1 MKLTVLGATGGTG
14 RHIVD
19 QALEAGRHVTAVV
32 RDPRR
37 MPVSHPHL
45 EVVTADI
52 TDPVALLPAVRGSDA
67 VLSALAASTEN
78 GAIATT
84 GVRAVLEAMDTA
96 EVRRLV
102 AVSAVPVGPVP
113 DGETFMMRAV
123 LTPIISRVFRDAY
136 TDLAEMEAEIAGSSA
151 EWTIVRPPRLL
162 DTPRTGA
169 YRMSIGSN
177 VARGHRIGR
186 ADLAHAMLS
195 SLQNP
200 ATIGQAVG
208 VAD

>member
-1 MKLTVLGATGGTG
+1 MKLTVFGATGGTG

-19 QALEAGRHVTAVV
+19 QALEADHQVTAVV

-52 TDPVALLPAVRGSDA
+52 TDAEALLPAVRGRDA
-67 VLSALAASTEN
+67 VLSALAASTKN
-78 GAIATT
+78 GRIATT
-84 GVRAVLEAMDTA
+84 GVQAILAAMATA

-113 DGETFMMRAV
+113 EGEAFMMRAV
-123 LTPIISRVFRDAY
+123 LTPIISRVFRDVY
-136 TDLAEMEAEIAGSSA
+136 TDLVRMEAEIGRSSA
-151 EWTIVRPPRLL
+151 EYTIVRPPRLL
-162 DTPRTGA
+162 DTPLTGD
-169 YRMSIGSN
+169 YRVSIGSN
-177 VARGHRIGR
+177 VSRGHQIAR

-195 SLQNP
+195 SLANP
-200 ATIGQAVG
+200 DTIRQIVG
-208 VAD
+208 VSH

>member
-1 MKLTVLGATGGTG
+1 MKLTVFGATGGTG

-19 QALEAGRHVTAVV
+19 QALEADHQVTAVV

-52 TDPVALLPAVRGSDA
+52 TDAEALLPAVRGRDA
-67 VLSALAASTEN
+67 VLSALAASTKN
-78 GAIATT
+78 GRIATT
-84 GVRAVLEAMDTA
+84 GVRAILAAMATA

-113 DGETFMMRAV
+113 EGEAFMMRAV
-123 LTPIISRVFRDAY
+123 LTPIISRVFRDVY
-136 TDLAEMEAEIAGSSA
+136 TDLVRMEAEIGRSSA
-151 EWTIVRPPRLL
+151 EYTIVRPPRLL
-162 DTPRTGA
+162 DTPLTGD
-169 YRMSIGSN
+169 YRVSIGSN
-177 VARGHRIGR
+177 VSRGHQIAR

-195 SLQNP
+195 SLANP
-200 ATIGQAVG
+200 DTIRQIVG
-208 VAD
+208 VSH